1 MQDMA
6 ARKDKV
12 QDIAACVCLGEG
24 WKTVKKKKKKSVLF
38 LAQVNRR
45 LEDESDSTVMS
56 VCFSGQLKR

>member
-24 WKTVKKKKKKSVLF
+24 WKTVKKKKSVLF
-38 LAQVNRR
+38 LAQGNRR
-45 LEDESDSTVMS
+45 LEDESDCTVMS

>member
-24 WKTVKKKKKKSVLF
+24 WKTVKEKKKKKKKCLVS
-38 LAQVNRR
+38 RPG
-45 LEDESDSTVMS
+45 E
-56 VCFSGQLKR
+56 

>member
-24 WKTVKKKKKKSVLF
+24 WKTVKKKKKVS
-38 LAQVNRR
+38 
-45 LEDESDSTVMS
+45 
-56 VCFSGQLKR
+56 CFSPRGIDV